1 MAIVGYFLIILV
13 YSWLCMASGSD
24 GRIRREILASVY
36 SVHSQNIRYR
46 AGFDEVYDSLDFDS
60 EDVVYHL
67 SRMDDDRLVETK
79 GGIGN
84 SISSVEITADGI
96 ERLDEKGY
104 DTILK
109 DDLRYVI
116 LEKLYVHDRE
126 NVTSSSFGVARSD
139 LIDELDVGEQVFKVN
154 VYYLKKKGLVEEEA
168 GDYLDITAQ
177 GRNRFEEYRDEGIP
191 IPRSK
196 ELTQWAQYSIEKGD
210 EETAFNLFRDIVEL
224 AGEEILVVDPFA
236 QGKLY
241 TEMLPD
247 VPDVVDIKV
256 LCTDR
261 EVDEENK
268 EKFNRLSQGRTGST
282 ELRYLDYSDRWPFH
296 DRLLFVDREEGWV
309 WGHTFAHSGTKHHT
323 INEMR
328 PVNVESDL
336 EKFDTAWEDAEEVQ

>member
-1 MAIVGYFLIILV
+1 
-13 YSWLCMASGSD
+13 MASGSD
-24 GRIRREILASVY
+24 GRIRREILAKVY
-36 SVHSQNIRYR
+36 RIHSQSIRYR
-46 AGFDEVYDSLDFDS
+46 AGFEEICDSLNFDV

-79 GGIGN
+79 GGLGN
-84 SISSVEITADGI
+84 PINSVEITAAGI

-116 LEKLYVHDRE
+116 LGKLYIHDRE
-126 NVTSSSFGVARSD
+126 NITSSSYGVGRSD
-139 LIDELDVGEQVFKVN
+139 ILDELDVDEQEFKVN
-154 VYYLKKKGLVEEEA
+154 IYYLNQKDLIENKA
-168 GDYLDITAQ
+168 GDYLEITAQ
-177 GRNRFEEYRDEGIP
+177 GRNMFEEYRDDGIP

-196 ELTQWAQYSIEKGD
+196 ELTQWAQYSVEKGD

-224 AGEEILVVDPFA
+224 AGEEVLVVDPFA

-241 TEMLPD
+241 TEMLCD

-256 LCTDR
+256 LCTDQ
-261 EVDEENK
+261 EIDEENR
-268 EKFNRLSQGRTGST
+268 EKFNQLSEDRTGGT
-282 ELRYLDYSDRWPFH
+282 ELRYLDYRSGEWPFH
-296 DRLLFVDREEGWV
+296 DRLLFVDRSEGWV

-323 INEMR
+323 ISEMR

-336 EKFDTAWEDAEEVQ
+336 EKFDSAWEDAEEVQ